1 MATIYLFRH
10 GQTHYNKGRIFTG
23 WKDSTLTPTGIKQ
36 AKQLSLLLKDKK
48 IDIAYHS
55 RLSRSKDTLR
65 QVLKSHPECKQIY
78 KDDRIIER
86 NYGKLSGFAHQ
97 TIINEFGQKQFD
109 KWHRSWDE
117 RPPQG
122 ESFADVALRVG
133 DFIKDLKSKY
143 SGKNVSIVVSA
154 HGNSIRA
161 FRKIMEKSTESE
173 ASSWKIPYDQYF
185 EYKI

>member
-23 WKDSTLTPTGIKQ
+23 HKDSKLTPTGLKQ
-36 AKQLSLLLKDKK
+36 AQQLGKLLKDKK
-48 IDIAYHS
+48 INYAYHT
-55 RLSRSKDTLR
+55 RLSRSKDTLQ
-65 QVLKSHPECKQIY
+65 QVLKFHPECKTII
-78 KDDRIIER
+78 KDDRMIER
-86 NYGKLSGFAHQ
+86 NYGNLSGFAHQ
-97 TIINEFGQKQFD
+97 TIIKEFGQKQFD

-122 ESFADVALRVG
+122 ENFADVAIRVG
-133 DFIKDLKSKY
+133 DFIKELKSKY
-143 SGKNVSIVVSA
+143 AGKNVSIAVSA

-161 FRKIMEKSTESE
+161 FRKIMEKTTKSE
-173 ASSWKIPYDQYF
+173 ATSWTIPYDQYF